1 MAMLTHDITAIILA
15 GRQGPVAKRPPAP
28 PVIVPSSKLP
38 AASPGRRLSFAH
50 LSGDGLRD
58 WQIRTARE
66 RAHEEAD
73 ERAAKQAQ
81 QILAAGRVARSPTD
95 AGLKL
100 PTNSIA
106 RAIILAGMKRRGEL
120 P

>member
-1 MAMLTHDITAIILA
+1 MAIPARPLSFAELFCRSA
-15 GRQGPVAKRPPAP
+15 PVGRRPPSP
-28 PVIVPSSKLP
+28 PATVPHKP
-38 AASPGRRLSFAH
+38 AAGSPGRRLSWAH

-58 WQIRTARE
+58 WQIRTASENAR
-66 RAHEEAD
+66 EEAD
-73 ERAAKQAQ
+73 SRAATQAQ